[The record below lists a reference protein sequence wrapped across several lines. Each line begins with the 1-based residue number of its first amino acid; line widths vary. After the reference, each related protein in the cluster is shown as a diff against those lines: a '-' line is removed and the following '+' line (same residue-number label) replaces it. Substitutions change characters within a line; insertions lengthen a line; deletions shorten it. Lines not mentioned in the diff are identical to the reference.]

1 MRAAATG
8 GEVGVCAAGASAP
21 GTVPDG
27 AAAAVGGTGTCG
39 SANAGDAVT
48 TPWLTATVATTAT
61 NLRKANATPRGDE

>member
-8 GEVGVCAAGASAP
+8 DEVGVCAAGASAP

-27 AAAAVGGTGTCG
+27 AAEAAGGMGTCG
-39 SANAGDAVT
+39 SANAGDTVT

-61 NLRKANATPRGDE
+61 ILRKANAKPRRDE